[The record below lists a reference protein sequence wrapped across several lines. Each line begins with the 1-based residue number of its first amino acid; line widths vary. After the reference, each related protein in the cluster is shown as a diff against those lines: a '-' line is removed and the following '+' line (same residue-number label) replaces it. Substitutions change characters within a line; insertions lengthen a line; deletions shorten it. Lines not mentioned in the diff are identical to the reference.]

1 VVSDLSSDDPI
12 GEDVPIADAVE
23 QRHEV
28 SETRGL
34 AEDFE
39 PTVVS
44 ELADEPA
51 PADADP
57 ADWQEQRTNADDDWD
72 ADVDR

>member
-1 VVSDLSSDDPI
+1 MMTELSPDDPI
-12 GEDVPIADAVE
+12 GEDVPVADAVE
-23 QRHEV
+23 QRREV

-44 ELADEPA
+44 ELAGEPA
-51 PADADP
+51 PTDANA

-72 ADVDR
+72 TDLDR

>member
-1 VVSDLSSDDPI
+1 MSDLSSDDPI
-12 GEDVPIADAVE
+12 GEDVPVADAVE
-23 QRHEV
+23 QRREV

-51 PADADP
+51 PADADA